1 MILATGTI
9 CTPATWRGTDVLED
23 RRPRPRRGLYGGAR
37 GTGRDLTGTVT
48 VCVGNQ
54 GELAEFS
61 DLNVTIGGELTFV
74 PADRESGETNTRV
87 EHTPT
92 ENGTATATEVEV
104 ERHTRSVNRT
114 TVDLTTVQQG
124 TAVALGNVT
133 LPVRERY
140 RRVLLDVTVE
150 GATLASGDG
159 ADVSAGNGT
168 LEVPAGFAVDRNTA
182 RELRID
188 LSTTQENGT
197 YTLTADSSAQPM
209 PTGESGPASLCGTGS
224 TTDGGDGDGSSTGA
238 SPTAGPTTGSD
249 ADQGSD
255 STTTTGATEGA
266 GTGTSENTTGS
277 G

>member
-23 RRPRPRRGLYGGAR
+23 RRPRRGLYGGAR

-159 ADVSAGNGT
+159 ADVSAGNGAVGRQRDARGSRRVRGRP
-168 LEVPAGFAVDRNTA
+168 EHRAGTPHRPEYHA
-182 RELRID
+182 
-188 LSTTQENGT
+188 
-197 YTLTADSSAQPM
+197 
-209 PTGESGPASLCGTGS
+209 GERDVHAHGRLV
-224 TTDGGDGDGSSTGA
+224 GA
-238 SPTAGPTTGSD
+238 TD
-249 ADQGSD
+249 ADWGIRSRVAVRD
-255 STTTTGATEGA
+255 RVDH
-266 GTGTSENTTGS
+266 
-277 G
+277 